1 MSSFEKAFPI
11 RKNYLENLI
20 ILQIRFYVSGCIHFD
35 QLSHAEK
42 LAKLIGSM
50 QSMRIEFSGIKVPYL
65 PQPFFTLYLR
75 LTFYYNKHR
84 ETHLFVKHPCIS
96 DSPKSIRKP
105 IQRKITGKSIRNHD
119 PVGNSGDPLQ
129 QGLRNRGNPWSG
141 GKLLSS
147 GKKLRVLKYEIF

>member
-1 MSSFEKAFPI
+1 MFWESFSHSKKFPGKFNHLANTFLCFGMHTFWSTEPCRKACKI
-11 RKNYLENLI
+11 NW
-20 ILQIRFYVSGCIHFD
+20 V
-35 QLSHAEK
+35 HAEHEDR
-42 LAKLIGSM
+42 IFM
-50 QSMRIEFSGIKVPYL
+50 NQSTLFPKAV
-65 PQPFFTLYLR
+65 FTLYLR